1 MKSSDP
7 GTFDDHKIYFRL
19 LATTVAGLLVA
30 GFLTW
35 FMFILIQFGEKKID
49 ESKRVQLL
57 DFVRLKREESS
68 VQKERRAERPKTTEA
83 PPAPSTPDLN
93 ETDSDIAAIAVS
105 DIPAQVDMNMNMGI
119 GSGISEGEF
128 LPIVK
133 VAPVYPAVAA
143 SRGIEG
149 QCMVEYTVTTTGA
162 TKDIRV
168 VEDQCTYSGFRKP
181 SIAAAARFK
190 YKPRIINGE
199 PVEVQRV
206 RNVFI
211 FTLQEA
217 GKND

>member
-1 MKSSDP
+1 MKSSDSDI
-7 GTFDDHKIYFRL
+7 FNDHKLGLRL
-19 LATTVAGLLVA
+19 LATTLAGIVVA

-35 FMFILIQFGEKKID
+35 FMFILIQFGEQQMD
-49 ESKRVQLL
+49 ESSRVQML
-57 DFVRLKREESS
+57 DFVRIKREEQSAR
-68 VQKERRAERPKTTEA
+68 KEQRAERPKTTEA
-83 PPAPSTPDLN
+83 PPAPSTPDLS
-93 ETDSDIAAIAVS
+93 DSDSDLAAIAVS
-105 DIPAQVDMNMNMGI
+105 DIPAQADMTMNMGM

-133 VAPVYPAVAA
+133 VAPVYPPSAA
-143 SRGIEG
+143 NRGIEG
-149 QCMVEYTVTTTGA
+149 TCMVQYTVTTTGA

-168 VEDQCTYSGFRKP
+168 VEDKCTYSGFRRP

-211 FTLQEA
+211 FTLRENQ
-217 GKND
+217 D